1 MSRHAIISALGVT
14 QILAWGSSYYL
25 PAVLAA
31 PIARDTGWPLTWIVG
46 GLSFGLLVAALVSPH
61 VGRAAA
67 APPYLWPNLSP
78 ETQTQIARILAELL
92 RRMLPTDVAPAR
104 EMVGADRRAR
114 R

>member
-1 MSRHAIISALGVT
+1 MSLQALPRRRVASSPSIPTAKISRV
-14 QILAWGSSYYL
+14 
-25 PAVLAA
+25 P
-31 PIARDTGWPLTWIVG
+31 
-46 GLSFGLLVAALVSPH
+46 
-61 VGRAAA
+61 A

-104 EMVGADRRAR
+104 ETARADRRAR